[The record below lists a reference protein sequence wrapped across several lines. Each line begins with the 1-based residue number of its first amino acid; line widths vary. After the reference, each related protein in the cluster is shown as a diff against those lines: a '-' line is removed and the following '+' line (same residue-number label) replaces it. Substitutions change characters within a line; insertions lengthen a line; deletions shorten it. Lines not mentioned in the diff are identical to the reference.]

1 MSDFERRLHA
11 MQRRDAGDHF
21 AGDAGAVAATST
33 KMVLSSVDLGW
44 QATERLTHLMDV
56 RPGTSI
62 KLIVDGLDEHSRF
75 EVHWDESGV
84 PSVQQF

>member
-11 MQRRDAGDHF
+11 MQRRDSGDHLL
-21 AGDAGAVAATST
+21 GGAAPT
-33 KMVLSSVDLGW
+33 KLALGSVDLGW
-44 QATERLTHLMDV
+44 QATERLTHLADV

-62 KLIVDGLDEHSRF
+62 KVIVDGLDDHSRF
-75 EVHWDESGV
+75 EVHWDEDGV